1 MVKIYNKEEFTEE
14 VERLVRSDSLTYV
27 EAIREVC
34 ERKNLDI
41 EDLLENNFITSPLKA
56 KISEQANLRGSVKGA
71 KLTF

>member
-34 ERKNLDI
+34 ERRNIDI
-41 EDLLENNFITSPLKA
+41 EDLLENNFITPPLKA